1 MERAECMRAF
11 LLLVFITGAHLS
23 PDPEIIFGTKGGRAE
38 FGYFTE
44 IDDCVLYRIHED
56 GDLLLVNCSQPDIP
70 QPDGY
75 NITCSGKMF
84 SSFILNNLTLSQ
96 SGDYR
101 AEEWRGTNS
110 RIKTPMYRLIVCAEG
125 DADSDFVITT
135 VTDNSVVLCE
145 FDSTLGNGS
154 SLQLYA
160 YNTPFTENTLL
171 VLDTNSSLEP
181 LQEHFRGRLQVDLNN
196 SALTLSGIEFG
207 DNFLCAVWRGAQCQS
222 VRKQQLASF
231 PKCVSAHDAE
241 NVTLPCTFSRD
252 FPEQVHW
259 STPTGH
265 VSISINQTPPQ
276 EVMYMLN
283 GSQSGDYSL
292 IIPSVSQRHT
302 WEYVC
307 ETTVRLITIQRIVLW
322 VCIKTSP
329 VNVMFSHGESVLM
342 DAHVNDSLTLLL
354 VQWYRQRGLHPLM
367 LITQSYDSVLSP
379 IIGVSDVR
387 MPEDLMGRVTVSSFS
402 TSVNISNL
410 TAEDSGVYTWRVI
423 MRHTREAVCYE
434 GSFRLV
440 YRDPFGVHSLVY
452 RAPVLGCVLLGLVAA
467 VIWVKLRSRKGEQT
481 SGHQSR
487 EGQQS
492 GDEDLYDDVE
502 VAEDSV

>member
-11 LLLVFITGAHLS
+11 LLLVLITGAHLS
-23 PDPEIIFGTKGGRAE
+23 PDPKIIFGTKGGRAE

-56 GDLLLVNCSQPDIP
+56 GDLLLVNCSQPDSP

-75 NITCSGKMF
+75 NITCPGKMF

-101 AEEWRGTNS
+101 AEKWRGTNS
-110 RIKTPMYRLIVCAEG
+110 RIKTTMYRLIVCADG
-125 DADSDFVITT
+125 DVDLPEEHDITRVADHSA
-135 VTDNSVVLCE
+135 VLCE
-145 FDSTLGNGS
+145 FNSTLGNGS
-154 SLQLYA
+154 SLQLYR
-160 YNTPFTENTLL
+160 YINDHPLL
-171 VLDTNSSLEP
+171 VLDTNSSLEDP
-181 LQEHFRGRLQVDLNN
+181 TSRLKFDLND
-196 SALTLSGIEFG
+196 SVVIMSEIR
-207 DNFLCAVWRGAQCQS
+207 NFQERFRISCLMWRGAQCQS
-222 VRKQQLASF
+222 VRYRFLELS
-231 PKCVSAHDAE
+231 PKVVFAYEEE
-241 NVTLPCTFSRD
+241 NVTLPCTSSD
-252 FPEQVHW
+252 FPGQLSW
-259 STPTGH
+259 FTPTGL
-265 VSISINQTPPQ
+265 VSISINQTHPQ

-292 IIPSVSQRHT
+292 IIPSVSKRHT
-302 WEYVC
+302 GGYECTDVN
-307 ETTVRLITIQRIVLW
+307 VMGDTIRRIILFI
-322 VCIKTSP
+322 CTKFSA
-329 VNVMFSHGESVLM
+329 VNVMFSHDESVVM
-342 DAHVNDSLTLLL
+342 DTNVNESGSMMW
-354 VQWYRQRGLHPLM
+354 VQWYHQKGLHPLM
-367 LITQSYDSVLSP
+367 LITQSYDNVVSHQ
-379 IIGVSDVR
+379 IGISDVR
-387 MPEDLMGRVTVSSFS
+387 MPEDLMGRVTASSFS

-423 MRHTREAVCYE
+423 MSDTREAVCYE

-440 YRDPFGVHSLVY
+440 YRGPFGVHSLVY
-452 RAPVLGCVLLGLVAA
+452 RAPVLGCMLLGLVAA
-467 VIWVKLRSRKGEQT
+467 VIWVKLRSRKAEQT